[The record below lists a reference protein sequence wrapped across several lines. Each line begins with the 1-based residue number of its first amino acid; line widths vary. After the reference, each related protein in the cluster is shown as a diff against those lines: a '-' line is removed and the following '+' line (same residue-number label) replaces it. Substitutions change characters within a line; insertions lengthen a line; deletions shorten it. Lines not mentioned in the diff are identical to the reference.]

1 MRELERLKTMMTVGA
16 VMDHKARRNQPPAKA
31 KTIVSKPPPPC
42 CDVCKGKIGTVFV
55 DGRMTYGS
63 WADMCW
69 NCFRQHG
76 VGLGTGKG
84 QKYKAPGALTIPIPT
99 GHWVKVA
106 G

>member
-1 MRELERLKTMMTVGA
+1 MRETQTV
-16 VMDHKARRNQPPAKA
+16 
-31 KTIVSKPPPPC
+31 VSKPPPPC
-42 CDVCKGKIGTVFV
+42 CNICQGKIGTVFV
-55 DGRMTYGS
+55 DGRMSQGS

-69 NCFRQHG
+69 NCFTQHG

-84 QKYKAPGALTIPIPT
+84 QKYRKPGAPERTRWSDQELHAVPT